1 MQINKTYITL
11 IVCALMNT
19 NAQDKTNT
27 IKHDNRSSTKIIQT
41 YRFDELLDDGSYTIK
56 IENLSSNINILG
68 HEGSGAKVVIR
79 NIAQVI
85 TEQEA
90 QEAYEH
96 SKTIVKNFKDEETI
110 HIIGNNDNDKVQGL
124 EMENFI
130 DLNLP
135 KNINLEINLLG
146 GDISLNNI
154 HGESILETLGG
165 DISIDNHEG
174 RIDTKTS
181 GGDIKI
187 NKVNG
192 VFKGHSFGGN
202 IYITDSSGDLASS
215 TVGGNIFMEKLYGI
229 IGSQTSGGSISLL
242 DVHATEINCKSLGG
256 AIKCNNISGKIKIQN
271 SGKGINIENSD
282 GDLEIKSNSG
292 DITINKSNGSLKC
305 EGSFGNMIMKEI
317 SGDVESISANGDIL
331 LELVY
336 DSSFEGL
343 GIHLETHSGDI
354 ELNIPKRLPIN
365 LKGTIFRSLSDKD
378 INSEVPL
385 DVYVLKDKVVGTK
398 KFENGNIPINLEVH
412 KGIITI
418 KES

>member
-11 IVCALMNT
+11 IACALINT
-19 NAQDKTNT
+19 NAQDRTDT
-27 IKHDNRSSTKIIQT
+27 IKYDNRSSTKIIQT

-79 NIAQVI
+79 NIAQVV
-85 TEQEA
+85 TKQEA

-110 HIIGNNDNDKVQGL
+110 HIFGDSNKLQVL

-154 HGESILETLGG
+154 HGKSVLETLGG
-165 DISIDNHEG
+165 DININNHEG
-174 RIDTKTS
+174 RANTKTN

-187 NKVNG
+187 SKVNG
-192 VFKGHSFGGN
+192 VYKGHSFGGN
-202 IYITDSSGDLASS
+202 IYIMESNGDLASS
-215 TVGGNIFMEKLYGI
+215 TVGGDIFMEKLYGI

-242 DVHATEINCKSLGG
+242 NVHATEINCKSIGG

-271 SGKGINIENSD
+271 SGKGINIEDSD
-282 GDLEIKSNSG
+282 GNLEIKSNSG

-305 EGSFGNMIMKEI
+305 ESSFGNIIMKEI

-331 LELVY
+331 LELIY
-336 DSSFEGL
+336 DSSVDGL
-343 GIHLETHSGDI
+343 GINLETHSGDI
-354 ELNIPKRLPIN
+354 SLNIPKRLPIN
-365 LKGTIFRSLSDKD
+365 LKGTVFQSLSDKD
-378 INSEVPL
+378 INSEIPM

>member
-1 MQINKTYITL
+1 MKINKTYITL
-11 IVCALMNT
+11 IACALINT
-19 NAQDKTNT
+19 NAQDKTDA
-27 IKHDNRSSTKIIQT
+27 IKYDNRSSTKIIQT

-68 HEGSGAKVVIR
+68 HEGSGAKVVIK

-85 TEQEA
+85 TKQEA

-110 HIIGNNDNDKVQGL
+110 HIFGDSNKLQVL

-146 GDISLNNI
+146 GDISLDNI
-154 HGESILETLGG
+154 HGESIIETLGG
-165 DISIDNHEG
+165 DININNHEG
-174 RIDTKTS
+174 RADTKTN

-187 NKVNG
+187 SKVNG
-192 VFKGHSFGGN
+192 VYKGHSFGGN
-202 IYITDSSGDLASS
+202 IYITESNGDLASS
-215 TVGGNIFMEKLYGI
+215 TVGGDIFMEKLYGI
-229 IGSQTSGGSISLL
+229 IKSQTSGGSISLL
-242 DVHATEINCKSLGG
+242 NVHSTEINCKSIGG

-282 GDLEIKSNSG
+282 GNLEIESNSG

-305 EGSFGNMIMKEI
+305 ENTFGNIIMKEI
-317 SGDVESISANGDIL
+317 SGNVESISANGDIL
-331 LELVY
+331 LELIY
-336 DSSFEGL
+336 DSSIDGL

-354 ELNIPKRLPIN
+354 SLNIPKRLPIN
-365 LKGTIFRSLSDKD
+365 LKGTVFQSLSDKD
-378 INSEVPL
+378 INSEIPM